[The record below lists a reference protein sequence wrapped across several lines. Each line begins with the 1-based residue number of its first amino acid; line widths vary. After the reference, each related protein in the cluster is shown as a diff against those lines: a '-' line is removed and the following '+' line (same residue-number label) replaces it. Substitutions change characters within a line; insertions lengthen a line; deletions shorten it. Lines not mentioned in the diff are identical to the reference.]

1 MSTIEKA
8 VEKLEQKLEASEPAR
23 EKADTVLDS
32 YQAPEALEKVSR
44 SVDSPSPKRS
54 SVESAQIVDSKR
66 SSPIAPETDLPA
78 DPDRITIQVPVAELS
93 ERGMLTP
100 LTPRSHLAE
109 EYRAIKRPLLRN
121 ISGAS
126 GTKIEHPNL
135 IMVTSA
141 LQGDG
146 KTFTAINLAMSIA
159 MEQDST
165 VLFIDA
171 DVAKA
176 SAGSIL
182 GAPMNHSGL
191 IDVLEN
197 KGTRLNDVIL
207 PTNIPNLRIMPAGVL
222 HERSTEILAGQRMLD
237 LMLEMSARYSDRVI
251 VFDSPP
257 LLMTSEAS
265 VLASFMGQ
273 IVFVASTDE
282 TPSEAVTEALE
293 HIGDDKV
300 IGMVLN
306 KAHIRRSKF
315 MGLSYGYGYGYG
327 SGYGYE
333 NGGRGVAPEA
343 AD

>member
-8 VEKLEQKLEASEPAR
+8 VEKLKR
-23 EKADTVLDS
+23 E
-32 YQAPEALEKVSR
+32 
-44 SVDSPSPKRS
+44 S
-54 SVESAQIVDSKR
+54 SVEAGDTISKPVEARQSAEPLEVASAVE
-66 SSPIAPETDLPA
+66 SPQSAVVKSTINSARVTNTSRDDNKASETELRENS
-78 DPDRITIQVPVAELS
+78 DRIEIELPLAKLT
-93 ERGMLTP
+93 ELGMVTP
-100 LTPRSHLAE
+100 LAPRSHIAE

-121 ISGAS
+121 ITGAS
-126 GTKIEHPNL
+126 GSKIEHPNL

-165 VLFIDA
+165 VLFVDA

-176 SAGSIL
+176 SSGSLL
-182 GAPMNHSGL
+182 GVPMNHRGL
-191 IDVLEN
+191 IDVLED
-197 KGTRLNDVIL
+197 KGTLLNDVIL
-207 PTNIPNLRIMPAGVL
+207 STNIPNLRVMPAGVL
-222 HERSTEILAGQRMLD
+222 HARSTEILAGQRMRD
-237 LMLEMSARYSDRVI
+237 LMLEISARYSDRVI
-251 VFDSPP
+251 IFDSPP
-257 LLMTSEAS
+257 LLMTSESS

-282 TPSEAVTEALE
+282 TPSEAVTEAISHLGE
-293 HIGDDKV
+293 DKM

-333 NGGRGVAPEA
+333 NGGRDISQEEA
-343 AD
+343 G

>member
-8 VEKLEQKLEASEPAR
+8 VEKLERDSSVKSADANSEPVEVGETSYTLGIA
-23 EKADTVLDS
+23 ADV
-32 YQAPEALEKVSR
+32 E
-44 SVDSPSPKRS
+44 PSPPGVVKGTI
-54 SVESAQIVDSKR
+54 ESAQLTHASHHNKKTEDAGGPA
-66 SSPIAPETDLPA
+66 SSNRIAIE
-78 DPDRITIQVPVAELS
+78 VPLTHLS
-93 ERGMLTP
+93 ELGMVTP
-100 LTPRSHLAE
+100 LTPRSHIAE

-126 GTKIEHPNL
+126 GSQIEHPNL

-165 VLFIDA
+165 VLFVDA

-176 SAGSIL
+176 SSGSLL
-182 GAPMNHSGL
+182 GVPMNHSGL

-197 KGTRLNDVIL
+197 KGTTLSDVIL
-207 PTNIPNLRIMPAGVL
+207 PTDIPNLRVMPAGVL
-222 HERSTEILAGQRMLD
+222 HERSTEILAGQRMRD
-237 LMLEMSARYSDRVI
+237 LMLEMSARYKDRVI
-251 VFDSPP
+251 IFDSPP

-293 HIGDDKV
+293 HIGEDKMV
-300 IGMVLN
+300 GMVLN
-306 KAHIRRSKF
+306 KAHIRRSRF

-333 NGGRGVAPEA
+333 NGGRGSQQKAV
-343 AD
+343 D